1 MNGADRANRSGAPP
15 RGILLA
21 SDLGARSDRAFDRAV
36 QLARA
41 WDARLVELAISNL
54 LANAL
59 DFSPPGSRIAV
70 QLAPQRVV
78 VQDSGPG
85 VPDALMHKL
94 GERFF
99 TTPRPNGER
108 SGTGLGLSIVYRI
121 MQLHG
126 GQLHFANTAPGL
138 RVVLDFSPS
147 T

>member
-1 MNGADRANRSGAPP
+1 M
-15 RGILLA
+15 
-21 SDLGARSDRAFDRAV
+21 
-36 QLARA
+36 
-41 WDARLVELAISNL
+41 ELAISNL

-59 DFSPPGSRIAV
+59 DFSPAGSQVLV
-70 QLAPQRVV
+70 QLGPNRVT

-108 SGTGLGLSIVYRI
+108 SGTGLGLSIVHRI

-126 GQLHFANTAPGL
+126 GQLHFANTQPGL
-138 RVVLDFSPS
+138 RVELDFAPHG
-147 T
+147 